1 MLNEHLLSSHSLM
14 RPNLDP
20 YNAYKLVIDQLNG
33 PNRKQIVFPSSQFKF
48 LSVSAQSH
56 SPGTRETKYTKT

>member
-33 PNRKQIVFPSSQFKF
+33 PNCKQIVFPSSQFKISF
-48 LSVSAQSH
+48 CISSVTQS
-56 SPGTRETKYTKT
+56 GNKGN